1 MSEENN
7 VVETVEISEQ
17 MLQDFVKEIIKLEQ
31 DNLYVNRANLKEKI
45 VAIAKTKVR

>member
-7 VVETVEISEQ
+7 VVETVKISKQ
-17 MLQDFVKEIIKLEQ
+17 MLQDFVEEIIKLEQ

-45 VAIAKTKVR
+45 VVIAKTKVR

>member
-7 VVETVEISEQ
+7 VIESVEISEQ
-17 MLQDFVKEIIKLEQ
+17 MIQDFVKEIIKIEQ

>member
-1 MSEENN
+1 MPEENN

>member
-7 VVETVEISEQ
+7 AVESVEISEQ
-17 MLQDFVKEIIKLEQ
+17 MIQDFVKEIIKIEQ